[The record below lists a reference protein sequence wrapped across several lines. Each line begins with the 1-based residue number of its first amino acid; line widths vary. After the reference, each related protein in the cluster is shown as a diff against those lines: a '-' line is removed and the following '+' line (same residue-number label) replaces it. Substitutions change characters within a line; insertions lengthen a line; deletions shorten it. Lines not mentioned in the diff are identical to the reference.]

1 MSRLWTLTEAEA
13 TAEEIKDKAGEADE
27 GWHFPRPAIKS
38 IQLKAN
44 AYFQYFVFPGVTRF
58 KDATFTGNATFEHAT
73 FSGDAW
79 FDSATFK
86 RGAEFES
93 ATFKGNASFE
103 SVTFTGNAQFPHTSF
118 IGKAAF
124 SSAKFHGAADF
135 ENAVLNTSE
144 INYALFKTKSYYS
157 DLAIRA
163 ERYLLG
169 GTIHDTSFNDCCFE
183 ECVSFE
189 NTNFFGGADF
199 SRSSFKKSTKF
210 DGAKFLYDADF
221 HEISAAGPFS
231 LSEATFWGGV
241 PNFLYAEFA
250 KLVLLDN
257 VWVSD
262 KVTYSNYNTASAK
275 YRVLKRLAIQSDDHR
290 SEQFFFRGE
299 LRGRRNGEDAPV
311 FWSVL
316 YQVFSDFG
324 HSTLRPILWLAA
336 LGLLSSWFYLGEA
349 APADVSAA
357 AHIQVRLLSQ
367 LPFLGLRPA
376 SLPPLACIDGS
387 AGDPVAAASLLAA
400 KKSSVFASFDSAE
413 KSTQIYACL
422 YGFDER
428 TKTAIVPD
436 AVVIWGIGQT
446 VVSAALLFL
455 FLLALR
461 NQFKIK

>member
-1 MSRLWTLTEAEA
+1 MNRDETIALFSQGREAWNAWAGKMLAERRALKQSGRWYSKKSPWFGFKTGGKEMRAWMARAEADFSYCVFLAAEAEA

-169 GTIHDTSFNDCCFE
+169 GTIHET
-183 ECVSFE
+183 
-189 NTNFFGGADF
+189 
-199 SRSSFKKSTKF
+199 
-210 DGAKFLYDADF
+210 
-221 HEISAAGPFS
+221 
-231 LSEATFWGGV
+231 
-241 PNFLYAEFA
+241 
-250 KLVLLDN
+250 
-257 VWVSD
+257 
-262 KVTYSNYNTASAK
+262 
-275 YRVLKRLAIQSDDHR
+275 
-290 SEQFFFRGE
+290 
-299 LRGRRNGEDAPV
+299 
-311 FWSVL
+311 
-316 YQVFSDFG
+316 
-324 HSTLRPILWLAA
+324 
-336 LGLLSSWFYLGEA
+336 
-349 APADVSAA
+349 
-357 AHIQVRLLSQ
+357 
-367 LPFLGLRPA
+367 
-376 SLPPLACIDGS
+376 
-387 AGDPVAAASLLAA
+387 
-400 KKSSVFASFDSAE
+400 
-413 KSTQIYACL
+413 
-422 YGFDER
+422 
-428 TKTAIVPD
+428 
-436 AVVIWGIGQT
+436 
-446 VVSAALLFL
+446 
-455 FLLALR
+455 
-461 NQFKIK
+461 